1 MELSEIWIGIII
13 PIIIGPIFIYLK
25 TVRDEIST
33 RKYKADHEKYLY
45 EKEYLKDIL
54 ETFYWPIYINLL
66 YIDQYSYSLP
76 IKNRFKYESIS
87 DQSIDS
93 YNSSNDDTLSLKN
106 DTLSLNKTHA
116 QSQPQVINS
125 SDHPHSLPT
134 NYGLNST
141 PIMIES
147 DTSSETFE
155 ISVNYV
161 QNSTD
166 INNSKNTKI
175 HTKNIILDKNTLELF
190 EMNLNKKYDDVINI
204 IENNIAKLGVHEE
217 LYKEII
223 IFIKYAKIRAI
234 INEGSPSQKFNIE
247 YFGVKNNIHRFIQK
261 LKEKMDTH
269 NTRFIY
275 LVENPI

>member
-33 RKYKADHEKYLY
+33 RKYKLRHEKYLY

-66 YIDQYSYSLP
+66 YIEQYSYSLP
-76 IKNRFKYESIS
+76 IKNRFKYDSIS
-87 DQSIDS
+87 DHSIDS
-93 YNSSNDDTLSLKN
+93 YDSSNDDTLSL
-106 DTLSLNKTHA
+106 SLNKTHE
-116 QSQPQVINS
+116 N
-125 SDHPHSLPT
+125 T
-134 NYGLNST
+134 NLNTTKYGLNST

-155 ISVNYV
+155 ISVNYID
-161 QNSTD
+161 NSSDLNT
-166 INNSKNTKI
+166 INNRQNNIIQTK
-175 HTKNIILDKNTLELF
+175 KIILDKNTLKLF
-190 EMNLNKKYDDVINI
+190 ETNLNKKYDDVINI
-204 IENNIAKLGVHEE
+204 IEDNIAKLGVHER

-223 IFIKYAKIRAI
+223 IFIKYAKIRSI

-247 YFGVKNNIHRFIQK
+247 YFGVKNNIHMFIQK

-269 NTRFIY
+269 NTRYTY